1 MAKLFQFIEVLF
13 STLLLHG
20 QKVLAQ
26 DQKNPFDFSC
36 WEKTCNSW
44 NVKTFNFVYFALNQ
58 TENLSLSWKR
68 EKRESW
74 SNLTFRKWNWTPTNL
89 CFTLYQIHFRK
100 FSKKCFTFEQVQVYY
115 SPQRYLFNFSHL
127 KGLYIYL
134 KLEYY

>member
-58 TENLSLSWKR
+58 TENLLELKERKEGVMVKSDFSEMKLDSYKPLLYFI
-68 EKRESW
+68 
-74 SNLTFRKWNWTPTNL
+74 SNPFP
-89 CFTLYQIHFRK
+89 
-100 FSKKCFTFEQVQVYY
+100 QVQQKV
-115 SPQRYLFNFSHL
+115 F
-127 KGLYIYL
+127 YIWTSTSVL
-134 KLEYY
+134 LTSEILI